1 MHQMMETKAGSSETS
16 AALVT
21 VNSYIFL
28 DKKCLWYTVALNCA
42 NIARGV
48 RLLNVANKQPR
59 YKAAYKIT
67 TYQVE
72 ILNRMKDKL
81 LKVGLLFWIWKC

>member
-1 MHQMMETKAGSSETS
+1 M
-16 AALVT
+16 
-21 VNSYIFL
+21 
-28 DKKCLWYTVALNCA
+28 
-42 NIARGV
+42 
-48 RLLNVANKQPR
+48 RLINLANKQPR

-81 LKVGLLFWIWKC
+81 LKVDYSFESENASCMIISHKLCKAEIYAVSG